1 MNEWIYSL
9 GRITVSQVGTPRND
23 DCVRLPVSWKPVFEQ
38 PKPYTKTEHF
48 DAWNT
53 VLHDHVRTTY
63 ELTKCNQ
70 RTCNNDIQ
78 EKMQGNGMP

>member
-1 MNEWIYSL
+1 
-9 GRITVSQVGTPRND
+9 
-23 DCVRLPVSWKPVFEQ
+23 VFEQ